1 MEDRTWTFAGCVHCL
16 EILNWHS
23 LKYYETISNFL
34 KLNFKNEVSKLLVS
48 KLLFSKVKF
57 WSFRANKTSKW
68 KVVCSNPAQEPQ
80 LSAKAVHCQ
89 PPSRFKA
96 LVQWSIE
103 LRGQTSWVPYAD
115 GIKLKSSRS
124 VKVWTSLVRNCLNYP
139 AMSTRTRSNGILA
152 IHLAS
157 SQNPSLSFTFKN
169 IQNKKT
175 DLRSADHDLSPWVS
189 PVSIFQTIFR
199 VLIKAFCS
207 KWI

>member
-1 MEDRTWTFAGCVHCL
+1 MRFQNYSFQNYST
-16 EILNWHS
+16 
-23 LKYYETISNFL
+23 LKKKY
-34 KLNFKNEVSKLLVS
+34 
-48 KLLFSKVKF
+48 LFSKVKF

-139 AMSTRTRSNGILA
+139 AMSTRTRSNGILV

-157 SQNPSLSFTFKN
+157 SQNPSLSFTNKN

-175 DLRSADHDLSPWVS
+175 DLRSIDNDLSPCVS
-189 PVSIFQTIFR
+189 PISIFQTLFR
-199 VLIKAFCS
+199 FLIKAFCS